1 MVLGSLTALG
11 SGSTC
16 GFRVTALGYGST
28 GIWEHSKLWD
38 RSQLWGLGTLMVL
51 GLQFWGQGPLMVLG
65 SLTALGSAET
75 LGFGVWGH

>member
-11 SGSTC
+11 SAETLVFG
-16 GFRVTALGYGST
+16 V
-28 GIWEHSKLWD
+28 WEHSRLWG

-65 SLTALGSAET
+65 SLTALGSGDT
-75 LGFGVWGH
+75 DGFGVTALGSGSTGIWEH